1 MPRWASSTTPLR
13 VKKPLSALTWG
24 GPLPAALLDGFHR
37 RHQRRVIGG
46 GLRYPLLDDQM
57 VLTHRDGSGVPQ
69 RETPP
74 VAQKAAVRIR
84 QRGACASGF
93 AQLLQPAG
101 DLLQPLLERR
111 DVLMRQLLGVSFVRI
126 VAVALPLPALDLPTN
141 PGALGAQRID
151 RLHPVGRG
159 VRGQAGGGYCPV
171 SQASQAP

>member
-1 MPRWASSTTPLR
+1 MPRWASSTTPLK

-24 GPLPAALLDGFHR
+24 AAPR
-37 RHQRRVIGG
+37 T
-46 GLRYPLLDDQM
+46 DDQM
-57 VLTHRDGSGVPQ
+57 VLTHRDGDGVPQ

-111 DVLMRQLLGVSFVRI
+111 DVLGRQLLAGSFVR
-126 VAVALPLPALDLPTN
+126 
-141 PGALGAQRID
+141 
-151 RLHPVGRG
+151 
-159 VRGQAGGGYCPV
+159 
-171 SQASQAP
+171 

>member
-1 MPRWASSTTPLR
+1 MPRWASSTTPLK
-13 VKKPLSALTWG
+13 VKNPLWAVAWA
-24 GPLPAALLDGFHR
+24 GPPPGALLDGFHR

-111 DVLMRQLLGVSFVRI
+111 DVLGRQLLAGSFVRI
-126 VAVALPLPALDLPTN
+126 VAVALPLPAPNLPTN
-141 PGALGAQRID
+141 PDEAA
-151 RLHPVGRG
+151 
-159 VRGQAGGGYCPV
+159 GQ
-171 SQASQAP
+171 QLAPEHIAA